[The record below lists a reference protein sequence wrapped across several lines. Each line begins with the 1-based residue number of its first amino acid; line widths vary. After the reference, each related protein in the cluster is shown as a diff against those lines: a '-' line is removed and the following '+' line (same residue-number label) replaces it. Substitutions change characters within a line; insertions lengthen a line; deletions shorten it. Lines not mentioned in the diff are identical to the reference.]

1 MQAKRRRRKTAKG
14 MATNE
19 LAEGSGDA
27 QHRCDAEE
35 TTSEEREKAVEDEMV
50 VFSQPSQPSVSAGHR
65 LSGMLLVT

>member
-1 MQAKRRRRKTAKG
+1 

-35 TTSEEREKAVEDEMV
+35 ATSEEREKAVEDEMV
-50 VFSQPSQPSVSAGHR
+50 VFSEPSQPSVSAGHHP
-65 LSGMLLVT
+65 SGMLLVT